1 MSRDSHQP
9 ALEVLKDEQGS
20 VALGWVGPDV
30 FYARF
35 ERGLSAKVGMAH
47 VARLEEILRRVP
59 SLKYFS
65 DSSAL
70 TEYDLL
76 ARSAF
81 VRLVLENRRKFS
93 ALVMLTWSAGVTPA
107 AQAFAAAVG
116 SPVVI
121 LADAVEFDKLLLQAA
136 PFARHRL
143 SANAW
148 VKASAQDIVRR

>member
-1 MSRDSHQP
+1 MSREPHQP

-35 ERGLSAKVGMAH
+35 EGGLSAKVGAGH
-47 VARLEEILRRVP
+47 VARLDEILKNVP

-76 ARSAF
+76 ARSGF

-93 ALVMLTWSAGVTPA
+93 ELVFLTWSAGITPA
-107 AQAFAAAVG
+107 TRAFAAAIG
-116 SPVVI
+116 DPVTI
-121 LADAVEFDKLLLQAA
+121 LADTAEFDRLLLQAA

-143 SANAW
+143 NANAW
-148 VKASAQDIVRR
+148 VKASGQDIVRR